1 MARHALHEQAQ
12 DGSGDAARGHRGRA
26 GMRVAPVVP
35 RELEQPRSHASVA
48 PERLLA
54 TQRLAGNAATAQLV
68 QALREPKPVP
78 TAPSH
83 TSIQRFTAELGDDR
97 HVYLKPERGDTDRD
111 LDATLCAAAKDRKI
125 RGRDRIDVTSCL
137 PQRSVAAMSLGPHNC
152 AEYVRMAMDQKPGAS
167 GKDLTWFDTPKLWE
181 ELRSKGM
188 TVTSLRVL
196 QENGRVEPAQ
206 GLSWSDLSPRT
217 GDIVFMNGEIRV
229 KGGGE
234 PRQSGDNFSVS
245 WDHVGIFIVRSRSGR
260 DFHLAKDGDENT
272 TGLYQTGSSPDMFSA
287 PGAYVKGV
295 TSLVAYLGMAD
306 ARTTKGPERQQEKV
320 IYVPG
325 EQSERFWAL
334 PLEER
339 NRVVAEVDTR
349 FAKETGVTR
358 ALSWESAQDRPLA
371 RQWLRLRDR
380 VMSERTVPEGADK

>member
-1 MARHALHEQAQ
+1 M
-12 DGSGDAARGHRGRA
+12 G
-26 GMRVAPVVP
+26 
-35 RELEQPRSHASVA
+35 QPRSHASMA

-54 TQRLAGNAATAQLV
+54 TQRLAGNAATTQLV
-68 QALREPKPVP
+68 QALREPKPAP

-83 TSIQRFTAELGDDR
+83 TSIQRFTAELGDDKR
-97 HVYLKPERGDTDRD
+97 VYLKPERGDTDRD
-111 LDATLCAAAKDRKI
+111 LDATLCASAKDRKI
-125 RGRDRIDVTSCL
+125 GGRDRIDVTSCL

-167 GKDLTWFDTPKLWE
+167 GKDLTWFDTPQLWE
-181 ELRSKGM
+181 ELRRKGM

-196 QENGRVEPAQ
+196 QENGRVEPAE

-217 GDIVFMNGEIRV
+217 GDIVFMNGQIRM
-229 KGGGE
+229 KGAGE
-234 PRQSGDNFSVS
+234 PRQSGDNFSVT

-287 PGAYVKGV
+287 PGAYVRGV
-295 TSLVAYLGMAD
+295 TSLMAYLGMAD
-306 ARTTKGPERQQEKV
+306 ARTTKGPERQQEKA

-334 PLEER
+334 PLDER
-339 NRVVAEVDTR
+339 NRVVAEVDAR
-349 FAKETGVTR
+349 FANETGVTR
-358 ALSWESAQDRPLA
+358 TLNWESAQDRPLA
-371 RQWLRLRDR
+371 REWLRLRDR